1 MATPEGV
8 IVASVETA
16 EWSPMRGRV
25 AVILSVANVVT
36 IKIFVEGL
44 ERSRGCLISAVAC
57 SSGVASG

>member
-44 ERSRGCLISAVAC
+44 E
-57 SSGVASG
+57 